1 MQTNRLP
8 TVRATTLFTTSITAN
23 TDPTATMTSPYIRKE
38 SSPFLK
44 RVLIPFW
51 VLRMLVM
58 VIGLGIFGFQFGVII
73 AYTDE
78 IEDYG
83 RQYNTE
89 LPIGRVKALLGVIV
103 VMLFINLVLEI
114 TCIVKRSRRTL
125 SPKFFLIVNVVQT
138 TFVVIAFIMV
148 MSGTPA
154 PGGIAISVV
163 FL

>member
-1 MQTNRLP
+1 
-8 TVRATTLFTTSITAN
+8 
-23 TDPTATMTSPYIRKE
+23 MTSPYIRKE

-51 VLRMLVM
+51 VIRMLVM
-58 VIGLGIFGFQFGVII
+58 VIGLAIFGIQFGVFI

-78 IEDYG
+78 LEDYE
-83 RQYNTE
+83 RRYNTK
-89 LPIGRVKALLGVIV
+89 LPLTRAKALLGVIV

-114 TCIVKRSRRTL
+114 VCIVKRSRRTL
-125 SPKFFLIVNVVQT
+125 SPKFFLIINVVQT
-138 TFVVIAFIMV
+138 TFVLIAFIMV
-148 MSGTPA
+148 MTGTPA